1 MYVLNHVIFGM
12 NFIIFVIY
20 STVNCDFL
28 YYMQF
33 IYYSQGID
41 WYSFN
46 STTFVYFE
54 NFVYI

>member
-12 NFIIFVIY
+12 NIIIFVIY

-33 IYYSQGID
+33 IYYLQGID
-41 WYSFN
+41 
-46 STTFVYFE
+46 
-54 NFVYI
+54 